1 MSDLRRPP
9 LQERVLQ
16 LYATASYPCSY
27 LPEQTAR
34 SQVVVPLDV
43 VDTGIYAQ
51 LIAKGFRRSGS
62 TTYRPWCDNCRACVP
77 LRIPVDNFSPNRSQ
91 RRAWRQHEGLSVR
104 VLPLEEYPGHYALY
118 RDYQLA
124 RHAGCGMDKDDPEDY
139 RSFIL
144 QSPVDA
150 MLVEFRE
157 GDVLKMVALLDVLPD
172 ALSAVYTFYAGD
184 AGAAYG
190 TFAVLWQIAFAR
202 QTGRRHVYLGYWIA
216 ESSKMHYKTRFRPY
230 EILQGDRWVRCAE
243 TPHA

>member
-1 MSDLRRPP
+1 MP
-9 LQERVLQ
+9 ERVLQ

-34 SQVVVPLDV
+34 SQVVVPQDV

-51 LIAKGFRRSGS
+51 LIAGGFRRSGT
-62 TTYRPWCDNCRACVP
+62 TTYRPWCDSCRACVP
-77 LRIPVDNFSPNRSQ
+77 LRVPVADFHPDRSQ
-91 RRAWRQHEGLSVR
+91 RRAQRQHQDLTVR
-104 VLPLEEYPGHYALY
+104 VLALQEYPGHYALY

-150 MLVEFRE
+150 VLVEFRA
-157 GDVLKMVALLDVLPD
+157 GDVLKMVALMDLLPD
-172 ALSAVYTFYAGD
+172 ALSAVYTFYADD

-190 TFAVLWQIAFAR
+190 TYAVLWQIAFAR

-216 ESSKMHYKTRFRPY
+216 ESRKMHYKTRFRPY
-230 EILQGDRWVRCAE
+230 EVLHGNHWQRHED
-243 TPHA
+243 

>member
-1 MSDLRRPP
+1 MSDLRRPRLP
-9 LQERVLQ
+9 VRVLQ